1 LTALAFALW
10 QREVK
15 MTEHYQTSSERYPFT
30 PGHRYVET
38 SLIAAG
44 MIAPT
49 LRATQRQALG
59 AIEAAPDGLNSWEL
73 AKTLDCRVNQIQPR
87 TSELQRMGLIR
98 DSGKRRPNEWG
109 NPSIVWVAP
118 LRPKVSQNE

>member
-1 LTALAFALW
+1 
-10 QREVK
+10 

-38 SLIAAG
+38 SMIAAE

-49 LRATQRQALG
+49 LRAKQRQALG

-73 AKTLDCRVNQIQPR
+73 AKTLDLRVNQIQPR
-87 TSELQRMGLIR
+87 TSELHRMGLIR
-98 DSGKRRPNEWG
+98 DSGKRRSNEWG
-109 NPSIVWVAP
+109 NASIVWVAV
-118 LRPKVSQNE
+118 K